1 MLEKKIAGYS
11 DEISVAPGERI
22 RFMVSCEPGV
32 DRYQADIVR
41 LISGDR
47 QPDGPG
53 YRDELLPTPVSGEY
67 PGRTQET
74 YCGSYAVVPHGPAFA
89 GLESLSLQATIF
101 PTLPSLRRACLISK
115 MDVNAG
121 RGFAL
126 WTDPEQGLVL
136 QLGDGAGAVQEF
148 TLGQPFVAREWYL
161 VSATYDS
168 ASGEVHLR
176 QVLLDSYARDTSSGE
191 ATHKSEGDAVVD
203 CDAPLLIAAASRMEA
218 RGKPIGEMIFN
229 GRIERPVVA
238 SRVLERSEIEAIRSD
253 AIPLAL
259 RSDICAA
266 WDFAQAFD
274 TDDIIDISPNRA
286 NGRLINLPIRA
297 VRGSNWTGDELSFR
311 HAPDQYAA
319 IHFVDDSLYDCE
331 WDADFELEVPADTPS
346 GLYAARLRADDQ
358 EDHITFIVRPPRD
371 RSTASLALLIPTA
384 SYMAYG
390 NSRGGI
396 EAGNELLSNRLHVV
410 SPEERYL
417 NRHPE
422 YGNSMYDNHNDGTG
436 VCYSSR
442 LRPLINI
449 RPTHPW
455 LWQLSADMHIVEWL
469 EAQGIPFDVIT
480 DEDMHQDGVSLLERY
495 SCVMTCSHPEY
506 YSTNMWDAVHAF
518 TQRGGRLIYMGGN
531 GFYWRVAYRDDKP
544 GAMEMRRTEDGS
556 RSWASEPG
564 EYYMAFTGEY
574 GGLWWRAGRTPQ
586 SLVGNGFIAQ
596 GFDHSSYFRRTADSH
611 DPRAAF
617 IFEGVDDEIIGDFGL
632 IGGGAAGLEL
642 DSASRAYGTPPHALT
657 VATSEQH
664 TDAYIRVNEDIG
676 HMLLSIGGQDD
687 PQVHARR
694 GLLRDPAGRRRVL
707 DRLNRLEFRPVP
719 QQPRQQRLPNNEKRA
734 QPLPRP
740 SRVRIEGPTAK
751 PNCRQGR
758 AGGTRTPGLMTA
770 SQTLFQLIEFPTLDS
785 GLFRLQPS

>member
-47 QPDGPG
+47 QPGGPG
-53 YRDELLPTPVSGEY
+53 YRDELLPTPISGEY

-74 YCGSYAVVPHGPAFA
+74 YCGSYAIVPHGPAFD
-89 GLESLSLQATIF
+89 GLSDLSLQAAIF

-115 MDVNAG
+115 IDVAAG

-126 WTDPEQGLVL
+126 WTDPADGLVL
-136 QLGDGAGAVQEF
+136 QLGDGAGGLQEF
-148 TLGQPFVAREWYL
+148 ALGQPFVAREWYL
-161 VSATYDS
+161 VSATYDA
-168 ASGEVHLR
+168 ASGDVQLR
-176 QVLLDSYARDTSSGE
+176 QQLLDSYARDTSSGE
-191 ATHKSEGDAVVD
+191 ARHVSEGAAVVA
-203 CDAPLLIAAASRMEA
+203 CDAPLLIAAASREEA

-238 SRVLERSEIEAIRSD
+238 SRVLERSEIEALRTG
-253 AIPLAL
+253 AVPLDL
-259 RSDICAA
+259 RPDICAA
-266 WDFAQAFD
+266 WDFARAIE
-274 TDDIIDISPNRA
+274 TDDILDISPNRA
-286 NGRLINLPIRA
+286 HGELINLPIRA
-297 VRGSNWTGDELSFR
+297 VRGSTWTGEELNFN

-346 GLYAARLRADDQ
+346 GLYAARLVAGDQ

-371 RSTASLALLIPTA
+371 RATASLALLIPTA

-390 NSRGGI
+390 NSRGTV
-396 EAGNELLSNRLHVV
+396 EAGGELHTNRLAEIG
-410 SPEERYL
+410 PEDRYL

-449 RPTHPW
+449 RPTHHW
-455 LWQLSADMHIVEWL
+455 LWQLSADMHLVEWL
-469 EAQGIPFDVIT
+469 EAQDIPFDVIT

-518 TQRGGRLIYMGGN
+518 TQRGGRLMYMGGN

-564 EYYMAFTGEY
+564 EYYMAFSGEY

-596 GFDHSSYFRRTADSH
+596 GFDHSSYFRRTSDGH

-617 IFEGVDDEIIGDFGL
+617 IFEGVEGEIIGDFGL
-632 IGGGAAGLEL
+632 IGNGAAGLEL

-676 HMLLSIGGQDD
+676 HMLLAIGGQDD
-687 PQVHARR
+687 PQVHADVVFFETPR
-694 GLLRDPAGRRRVL
+694 GGAVFSTGSIGWSSALFHNNHDNNISRITRNVL
-707 DRLNRLEFRPVP
+707 DRFLD
-719 QQPRQQRLPNNEKRA
+719 A
-734 QPLPRP
+734 TPL
-740 SRVRIEGPTAK
+740 A
-751 PNCRQGR
+751 
-758 AGGTRTPGLMTA
+758 
-770 SQTLFQLIEFPTLDS
+770 
-785 GLFRLQPS
+785 

>member
-47 QPDGPG
+47 QPGGPG
-53 YRDELLPTPVSGEY
+53 YRDELLPTSVSGEY

-74 YCGSYAVVPHGPAFA
+74 YCGSYAAVPHGPAFA
-89 GLESLSLQATIF
+89 GLADLGLQAAIF

-115 MDVNAG
+115 MDVEAG

-126 WTDPEQGLVL
+126 WTDPAQGLVL
-136 QLGDGAGAVQEF
+136 QLGDGAGGVQEF
-148 TLGQPFVAREWYL
+148 ALGRPLVAREWYL

-168 ASGEVHLR
+168 ASGEVRLR
-176 QVLLDSYARDTSSGE
+176 QELLDSYARDESSGA
-191 ATHKSEGDAVVD
+191 ATHTSGAAAAVS
-203 CDAPLLIAAASRMEA
+203 CEAPLLIAAASREEA
-218 RGKPIGEMIFN
+218 RGRPVGEMIFN

-238 SRVLERSEIEAIRSD
+238 SRVLDAGDIEALRHGPVARS
-253 AIPLAL
+253 L

-266 WDFAQAFD
+266 WDFGQAFE

-286 NGRLINLPIRA
+286 HGRLINLPIRA
-297 VRGSNWTGDELSFR
+297 VRGSNWTGDELSFN
-311 HAPDQYAA
+311 HAPEQYAA
-319 IHFVDDSLYDCE
+319 IHFLDDSLYDCE

-346 GLYAARLRADDQ
+346 GLYAARLRAGDQ
-358 EDHITFIVRPPRD
+358 EDHITFVVRPPREVTERGD
-371 RSTASLALLIPTA
+371 RGAASLALLIPTA

-422 YGNSMYDNHNDGTG
+422 YGNSMYDDHNDGSG

-469 EAQGIPFDVIT
+469 EAQGIAFDVIT
-480 DEDMHQDGVSLLERY
+480 DEDMHQDGVALLERY

-506 YSTNMWDAVHAF
+506 YSTPMWDALHAF

-596 GFDHSSYFRRTADSH
+596 GFDHSSYFRRTADSE
-611 DPRAAF
+611 DSRAAF
-617 IFEGVDDEIIGDFGL
+617 IFEGIEDEIIGDFGL

-642 DSASRAYGTPPHALT
+642 DSASRAYGTPPHALV

-687 PQVHARR
+687 PGVHADVVFFETPR
-694 GLLRDPAGRRRVL
+694 GGAVFSTGSIGWSSALFHNDHDNNVSRMTRNVL
-707 DRLNRLEFRPVP
+707 DRFLD
-719 QQPRQQRLPNNEKRA
+719 
-734 QPLPRP
+734 
-740 SRVRIEGPTAK
+740 PT
-751 PNCRQGR
+751 P
-758 AGGTRTPGLMTA
+758 
-770 SQTLFQLIEFPTLDS
+770 FD
-785 GLFRLQPS
+785 

>member
-1 MLEKKIAGYS
+1 MLEQKITGYS

-47 QPDGPG
+47 QPGGPG
-53 YRDELLPTPVSGEY
+53 YRDELLPTSVSGEY
-67 PGRTQET
+67 PGRVQET
-74 YCGSYAVVPHGPAFA
+74 YYGSYAVVPHGPAFD
-89 GLESLSLQATIF
+89 GLSSLSLQATVF
-101 PTLPSLRRACLISK
+101 PTLPGLRRACIISK
-115 MDVNAG
+115 MDVDAG

-126 WTDPEQGLVL
+126 WTDPADGLVL
-136 QLGDGAGAVQEF
+136 QLGDGAGGIREF
-148 TLGQPFVAREWYL
+148 ALGRPLVAREWYL
-161 VSATYDS
+161 VNASYDA

-176 QVLLDSYARDTSSGE
+176 QRLLDSYARDTSSGE
-191 ATHKSEGDAVVD
+191 SSHASDGSAEVG
-203 CDAPLLIAAASRMEA
+203 CGAPLLIAAASRQEA
-218 RGKPIGEMIFN
+218 RGKPVGEMIFN

-238 SRVLERSEIEAIRSD
+238 SRALDSGEMETLRYG
-253 AIPLAL
+253 PLARSL

-266 WDFAQAFD
+266 WDFGQAFE
-274 TDDIIDISPNRA
+274 TDDIIDISPNRV
-286 NGRLINLPIRA
+286 NGVLINLPIRA
-297 VRGSNWTGDELSFR
+297 VRGSNWSGSELSFT

-319 IHFVDDSLYDCE
+319 IHFLDDSLYDCE
-331 WDADFELEVPADTPS
+331 WESDFELEIPADTPS
-346 GLYAARLRADDQ
+346 GLYAARLRSGDQ
-358 EDHITFIVRPPRD
+358 QDHITFVVRPPRE
-371 RSTASLALLIPTA
+371 RATASLALLIPTA

-390 NSRGGI
+390 NARGSM
-396 EAGNELLSNRLHVV
+396 ETGNELLSNRLAVI
-410 SPEERYL
+410 SPEMRYL
-417 NRHPE
+417 NDHPE
-422 YGNSMYDNHNDGTG
+422 YGNSMYDDHNDGTG

-469 EAQGIPFDVIT
+469 EAQDIAFDVIT

-495 SCVMTCSHPEY
+495 ACVMTCSHPEY
-506 YSTNMWDAVHAF
+506 YSTQMWDAVHAF
-518 TQRGGRLIYMGGN
+518 TQRGGRLMYMGGN

-596 GFDHSSYFRRTADSH
+596 GFDHSSYFRRTADSR

-617 IFEGVDDEIIGDFGL
+617 IFADIDEEIIGDFGL
-632 IGGGAAGLEL
+632 IGNGAAGLEL
-642 DSASRAYGTPPHALT
+642 DSASRAYGTPPHALV

-687 PQVHARR
+687 PQVHADVVFFETPR
-694 GLLRDPAGRRRVL
+694 GGAVFSTGSIGWSSALFHNDHDNNVSRLTRNVL
-707 DRLNRLEFRPVP
+707 DRF
-719 QQPRQQRLPNNEKRA
+719 
-734 QPLPRP
+734 
-740 SRVRIEGPTAK
+740 
-751 PNCRQGR
+751 
-758 AGGTRTPGLMTA
+758 
-770 SQTLFQLIEFPTLDS
+770 LDPAP
-785 GLFRLQPS
+785 FD

>member
-1 MLEKKIAGYS
+1 MLEHKIAGYS

-22 RFMVSCEPGV
+22 GFMVSCEPGI

-47 QPDGPG
+47 QPGGPG
-53 YRDELLPTPVSGEY
+53 YIDELLPTPVSGKY
-67 PGRTQET
+67 PARTQET
-74 YCGSYAVVPHGPAFA
+74 YCGSYAIVPHAPAFD
-89 GLESLSLQATIF
+89 GLDDLSLQATIF

-115 MDVNAG
+115 MDVDAG

-126 WTDPEQGLVL
+126 WTDPADGLVL
-136 QLGDGAGAVQEF
+136 QLGDGAGGLQEF
-148 TLGQPFVAREWYL
+148 ALGQPFVSREWYL
-161 VSATYDS
+161 VSATYDA
-168 ASGEVHLR
+168 ASGDVHLR
-176 QVLLDSYARDTSSGE
+176 QQLQGSYALDTSSGE
-191 ATHKSEGDAVVD
+191 ATHTSEGTAAVA
-203 CDAPLLIAAASRMEA
+203 CDAPLLIAAASREEA
-218 RGKPIGEMIFN
+218 RGRPIGEMIFN

-238 SRVLERSEIEAIRSD
+238 SRALERSEIEALRSD
-253 AIPLAL
+253 DLPVAL
-259 RSDICAA
+259 RADICAA
-266 WDFAQAFD
+266 WDFAEGFE
-274 TDDIIDISPNRA
+274 TDEIIDISPNRVH
-286 NGRLINLPIRA
+286 GHLINLPIRA
-297 VRGSNWTGDELSFR
+297 VRGSNWTGDELDFR

-319 IHFVDDSLYDCE
+319 IHFLDDSLYDCE
-331 WDADFELEVPADTPS
+331 WDVDFELEVPADTPS
-346 GLYAARLRADDQ
+346 GLYAARITAGDQ
-358 EDHITFIVRPPRD
+358 EDHITFVVRPPRELSERNDGSD
-371 RSTASLALLIPTA
+371 RATASLAFLIPTA

-390 NSRGGI
+390 NSRGAI
-396 EAGNELLSNRLHVV
+396 ETGNELLSNSLTVIG
-410 SPEERYL
+410 PEQRYL

-422 YGNSMYDNHNDGTG
+422 YGNSMYDVHNDGTG

-449 RPTHPW
+449 RPAHPW

-469 EAQGIPFDVIT
+469 ESQGILFDVIT

-495 SCVMTCSHPEY
+495 SCVMTGSHPEY
-506 YSTNMWDAVHAF
+506 YSTPMWDAVHAF
-518 TQRGGRLIYMGGN
+518 TQRGGRLMYMGGN

-596 GFDHSSYFRRTADSH
+596 GFDHSSYFRRMPDSE

-617 IFEGVDDEIIGDFGL
+617 IFEGVEDEIIGDFGL

-642 DSASRAYGTPPHALT
+642 DWASRAYGTPPHALI

-676 HMLLSIGGQDD
+676 HMLPAIGGLDDPRVHADVVFFETPRGGAVFSTGSIGWSSALFHNDHD
-687 PQVHARR
+687 NNVSRITR
-694 GLLRDPAGRRRVL
+694 NVL
-707 DRLNRLEFRPVP
+707 DRFLDE
-719 QQPRQQRLPNNEKRA
+719 
-734 QPLPRP
+734 
-740 SRVRIEGPTAK
+740 
-751 PNCRQGR
+751 
-758 AGGTRTPGLMTA
+758 TPFA
-770 SQTLFQLIEFPTLDS
+770 
-785 GLFRLQPS
+785 